1 MTEVKRDSLRRRLTV
16 ALLAISIVPLTV
28 AGMLLGWYSYNTQ
41 LDRVFA
47 QQQREASNVANKVIV
62 FLQDA
67 SREVEELSRFQ
78 TFYTLPPQKQ
88 REYMYE
94 LLVREKIYREL
105 YVVDADGS
113 EFNMVTMRDENY
125 NSEHHNWSGRPEFQA
140 AIENKPVSEESLSNR
155 SLVSRCSIWLS
166 RKLICAAVRCIA
178 PSLQSCA

>member
-1 MTEVKRDSLRRRLTV
+1 M
-16 ALLAISIVPLTV
+16 PLTV

-78 TFYTLPPQKQ
+78 TFYTLPQKQ

-140 AIENKPVSEESLSNR
+140 AIEKNKPVSEESLR
-155 SLVSRCSIWLS
+155 
-166 RKLICAAVRCIA
+166 IA
-178 PSLQSCA
+178 HW